1 MDYNQPAEIAEMIIS
16 NIGTKKD
23 WATEGGTHWYT
34 VSGSPC
40 HEQPNKSNPGTM
52 RPTTLKDARL
62 QNLLPSVSSILA
74 VQAKPGLN
82 YWVKEQ
88 VAKAACGM
96 PLGAIDEPEKEW
108 ISHVLQRAEENMS
121 RARDL
126 GSEIHGDIERY
137 LRGVAQYGNEAP
149 EPLGHYECVKAAVDA
164 LKELGVWGQPFR
176 AERSF
181 ASPLG
186 YGGCIDITDGK
197 SWVFDFK
204 CVDSLEKKLDYMDR
218 CSQLTAYAT
227 GIKEDPVE
235 SEHWAAQR
243 SRLGN
248 IFISTSE
255 PGKYLIREWS
265 MEEKQRG
272 WSLFRACQNLFE
284 IANNYFPVQS

>member
-1 MDYNQPAEIAEMIIS
+1 MIASEPKQFVS
-16 NIGTKKD
+16 
-23 WATEGGTHWYT
+23 EGGTHWYT

-40 HEQPNKSNPGTM
+40 HEQPNKSKPGTM

-74 VQAKPGLN
+74 IQAKPGLN

-88 VAKAACGM
+88 VAKAAFSY
-96 PLGAIDEPEKEW
+96 PYVDDVHSEEEYIDF
-108 ISHVLQRAEENMS
+108 VLSTAESNMS

-126 GSEIHGDIERY
+126 GSEIHGAIERFLKDDIARVTGY
-137 LRGVAQYGNEAP
+137 ILREQ
-149 EPLGHYECVKAAVDA
+149 EPYSLPIKAAVDA

-235 SEHWAAQR
+235 SEHWAVQR
-243 SRLGN
+243 FRLGN

-272 WSLFRACQNLFE
+272 WALFRACQNLFE
-284 IANNYFPVQS
+284 ITNNYFPSPPEQGRTQP